1 MIKTGFYL
9 NMGEEKYMKVL
20 SIGKRY
26 GADGIVPRLY
36 NMDIYNLISIYQN
49 DVLHGV
55 RIWLDNFGLSL
66 KFVIVYPA

>member
-20 SIGKRY
+20 EIGKRY

-36 NMDIYNLISIYQN
+36 NKDIYNLISIYQN

-55 RIWLDNFGLSL
+55 RI
-66 KFVIVYPA
+66 

>member
-55 RIWLDNFGLSL
+55 RI
-66 KFVIVYPA
+66 

>member
-1 MIKTGFYL
+1 MHKLHIDQDWIL
-9 NMGEEKYMKVL
+9 SQHGEEKYMKVL

-55 RIWLDNFGLSL
+55 RI
-66 KFVIVYPA
+66 

>member
-1 MIKTGFYL
+1 
-9 NMGEEKYMKVL
+9 MGEEKYMKVL

-55 RIWLDNFGLSL
+55 RICRQFWTELEVCNSVSG
-66 KFVIVYPA
+66 VT